1 MLINKF
7 KSFFGVGSIN
17 KLSEN
22 SIQYRVSSLKDLTNV
37 VIPHFDEY
45 SLISQ
50 KRADFELFKSAVDLM
65 NRGEHLTI
73 EGLIKIV
80 SIRASMN
87 NGLTAVLA
95 EAFPNITPAD
105 RLKVETREIVDPNWL
120 AGFTAGEGSFLINII
135 KSSRHKTGA
144 QVQLRF
150 QITQHSRDQELLKS
164 LIKYLECGHYNPRS
178 GRDSGDFEVTRFSDI
193 ESKILPF
200 FGKYP
205 IEGVK
210 ALDFSDFKKAVEI
223 MKVGGHLTKD
233 GLDQIRLIKAG
244 MNRGRE
250 SLPIFCNFVGRKAN
264 MSQSSDLNAKCL
276 FMYNRDKSILY
287 YCTANQREFL
297 DSLNIHNN
305 TYKKHLAKGTYY
317 LGKYLFTGYLVPT
330 AKFKNLSLSELALM
344 LEKDRKSKRK
354 S

>member
-1 MLINKF
+1 MIRINEILEILPVLQMQVPSYPLGMEGSGCFTIKIKKNPKCKTGWDVVASFQVGLHKKDVVLINKF
-7 KSFFGVGSIN
+7 KSFRPLRGTGVGSIN

-120 AGFTAGEGSFLINII
+120 AGFTLPLHPQGV
-135 KSSRHKTGA
+135 TG
-144 QVQLRF
+144 
-150 QITQHSRDQELLKS
+150 
-164 LIKYLECGHYNPRS
+164 
-178 GRDSGDFEVTRFSDI
+178 
-193 ESKILPF
+193 
-200 FGKYP
+200 
-205 IEGVK
+205 
-210 ALDFSDFKKAVEI
+210 
-223 MKVGGHLTKD
+223 
-233 GLDQIRLIKAG
+233 
-244 MNRGRE
+244 
-250 SLPIFCNFVGRKAN
+250 
-264 MSQSSDLNAKCL
+264 
-276 FMYNRDKSILY
+276 
-287 YCTANQREFL
+287 
-297 DSLNIHNN
+297 
-305 TYKKHLAKGTYY
+305 
-317 LGKYLFTGYLVPT
+317 
-330 AKFKNLSLSELALM
+330 
-344 LEKDRKSKRK
+344 
-354 S
+354 